1 MSQTV
6 GPGFSLLG
14 SVLHPT
20 DFSMGSLVAFNH
32 ALKAAMLARSKL
44 TLLHVSSDQDLAWSD
59 FPGVRQTLERWKV
72 LPQGSPK
79 SAVGE
84 IGIDARKVV
93 ANERDPVDAV
103 IRYLEK
109 YPADLIVLATTK
121 RDGHAHW
128 LDKQVAEPVTRKAG
142 EMTLLIPSG
151 VEGFVSAE
159 DGSINLSKIVIPVAL
174 TPRPQPAL
182 NAAARLVEKFKCPQG
197 TFTIVHVG
205 TAATMPAFKCPEVA
219 GWAWETELV
228 SGEVIKSIVTAA
240 TSHKA
245 DLVVMATD
253 GRNGFLDGLRGSH
266 SERVLRHGVVP
277 LLTVPIGSR
286 ASRFLV

>member
-1 MSQTV
+1 
-6 GPGFSLLG
+6 
-14 SVLHPT
+14 
-20 DFSMGSLVAFNH
+20 MGSLVAFNH

-44 TLLHVSSDQDLAWSD
+44 TLLHVSSDRDLAWSD
-59 FPGVRQTLERWKV
+59 FPGVRETLERWKV

-151 VEGFVSAE
+151 VEGFVSAQ
-159 DGSINLSKIVIPVAL
+159 DGSISLSKILVPVAL

-219 GWAWETELV
+219 GWTWQTELL
-228 SGEVIKSIVTAA
+228 SGEVIKSIVNAA

-266 SERVLRHGVVP
+266 SERVLRHGAVP

-286 ASRFLV
+286 VSRFLI